1 MTAIT
6 GDPPQQHPGRTPAL
20 ERWDPPSGD
29 GAPTVGAVLTLH
41 GGRVKGRRPV
51 GRLDLPMLRM
61 HAIASAAHDDLAARG
76 VVIWSLRYAVQGWN
90 GTTAS
95 PVADAQ
101 WALARIAAT
110 DDVPVALLGHS
121 MGGRT
126 AMRVAG
132 EANVAGV
139 VALAPWFPPG
149 EPLGEVAGRRLV
161 IAHGTRDHTTD
172 PRASRR
178 YADDAERAGAH
189 VRFVDVPGEGHALL
203 RRAAWWNRFAAESV
217 LDVLGRPTS

>member
-6 GDPPQQHPGRTPAL
+6 GDHPQQHPGRTPAL

-90 GTTAS
+90 GTT
-95 PVADAQ
+95 
-101 WALARIAAT
+101 
-110 DDVPVALLGHS
+110 
-121 MGGRT
+121 
-126 AMRVAG
+126 
-132 EANVAGV
+132 
-139 VALAPWFPPG
+139 
-149 EPLGEVAGRRLV
+149 
-161 IAHGTRDHTTD
+161 
-172 PRASRR
+172 
-178 YADDAERAGAH
+178 
-189 VRFVDVPGEGHALL
+189 
-203 RRAAWWNRFAAESV
+203 
-217 LDVLGRPTS
+217 